1 MPTFN
6 KTLTINSTSDNRDVR
21 IEDSSATR
29 VKITIA
35 PEAGEKFGPQG
46 MDEAAKLSAIGAFEL
61 ATAFL
66 RAIPPGCS
74 YCLPEVSSGDVWAGG
89 ASTTVTFEHDGIE
102 VAIVAIEKAT
112 QNAIRD
118 GASDKDVR

>member
-1 MPTFN
+1 MPTFT
-6 KTLTINSTSDNRDVR
+6 KTLTCRSTRHNRDVR

-35 PEAGEKFGPQG
+35 PAAGEKFGPQG
-46 MDEAAKLSAIGAFEL
+46 MDEAAKRSAIGAFEL

-89 ASTTVTFEHDGIE
+89 ASTTVTFEHDGVE
-102 VAIVAIEKAT
+102 VAIVAIGKSVEHARK
-112 QNAIRD
+112 
-118 GASDKDVR
+118 